1 MKVKVQRIHLHSN
14 PLPPAGKTTD
24 KKERIRRE
32 EIGSV
37 PRKWLGRHKVLV
49 SLLRV
54 LSAQPFRHAI
64 NLLLHLPLPFAARD
78 AGRKRE
84 RGKGGDSMLG
94 AVNCRLKPK
103 ETNDSSQR
111 LLQHL
116 ATGSFRAS
124 PFPAKCGFLS

>member
-64 NLLLHLPLPFAARD
+64 NLLLHLPLPFRARED
-78 AGRKRE
+78 EEDG
-84 RGKGGDSMLG
+84 
-94 AVNCRLKPK
+94 
-103 ETNDSSQR
+103 QR
-111 LLQHL
+111 V
-116 ATGSFRAS
+116 
-124 PFPAKCGFLS
+124 KV